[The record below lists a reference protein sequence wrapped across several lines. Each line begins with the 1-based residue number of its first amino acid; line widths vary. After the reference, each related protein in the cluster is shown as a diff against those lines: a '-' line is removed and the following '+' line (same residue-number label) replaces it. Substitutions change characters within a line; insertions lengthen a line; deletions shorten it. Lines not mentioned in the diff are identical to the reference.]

1 MTFLA
6 RGAEEVPNMPYPFYN
21 KEFEFTQPDGTQIR
35 LRGWG
40 NQNYAVFET
49 LDGFTVIKDP
59 VTGYYEYAKLS
70 ADGSFLE
77 PTGIRVGLVDP
88 AVLGIEKH
96 IRISKEAA
104 KQESRMAY
112 HMMAATTRW
121 EERRQEAKQAKR
133 MAAMSMGFLPAPPK
147 EEKKGDYIGLCI
159 LVQFPDVPGTI
170 PQSEVEKFCNKQGYT
185 GFGNA
190 GSVHD
195 YFSDAS
201 GGKLKYTNIVTQYYT
216 ARNPRDYYT
225 NPAISHGRRARELIL
240 EALEDLKAKGF
251 DFSSLST
258 DNKGFV
264 YALNVFYAGPIKN
277 NWREGLWPHS
287 WDLGTSFDIG
297 NGKKLYD
304 YQITNMGSELTL
316 ETFCHENGHMVCDFP
331 DLYDYGAESNGVGS
345 YCLMCFGGT
354 DEKNP
359 VQICAY
365 LKYKAGWA
373 DQVTP
378 LTDGTYTAKA
388 GTNEFFIAVKNPI
401 EYYILENR
409 HRENRDRSLPSSGL
423 AVWHVDE
430 LGSNEYEDMTP
441 EKHYECSIVQADN
454 RFDLEHRVNKG
465 DANDLFNKNTG
476 PKFGN
481 STKPHSRWWDGTPSG
496 LEIIDIGDAGKDV
509 TFRFVKKE
517 GEFKKASSPAKAIPD
532 NDPIGISDKIVFDD
546 DAVVSSLKVDI
557 DITHPYIGDLKVTL
571 ISPSGARAILHNR
584 KGGSADNLKTT
595 LDVASTPELGN
606 IIGKPLRGEWVLSV
620 QDVAASD
627 KGILNNWGLE
637 IGGSRGSVIEME
649 DEAAEKIPD
658 DSEMGIARSMTL
670 EASGQVKSMEVAI
683 DITHTY
689 IGDLKV
695 TLMSPK
701 GTSIDLHN
709 RSGSG
714 QDNLIKTYSA
724 STTPDL
730 AKLSGESIGGKWTLK
745 VVDLAR
751 EDVGKLNRW
760 SLKIIPFK
768 GAAPE
773 ILAA

>member
-1 MTFLA
+1 
-6 RGAEEVPNMPYPFYN
+6 MPYPFYN
-21 KEFEFTQPDGTQIR
+21 KEFEFTQPDKTQIR

-40 NQNYAVFET
+40 NQNYAIFET

-70 ADGSFLE
+70 ADESFLE

-88 AVLGIEKH
+88 AVIGIEKH
-96 IRISKEAA
+96 IKISKEAA
-104 KQESRMAY
+104 RKEARMAY
-112 HMMAATTRW
+112 RSMAATTRW
-121 EERRQEAKQAKR
+121 EERRQEAKQTKR
-133 MAAMSMGFLPAPPK
+133 MAAMSMGLLPAPPK
-147 EEKKGDYIGLCI
+147 EERKGDYVGLCI
-159 LVQFPDVPGTI
+159 LIQFPDVSGTI
-170 PQSEVEKFCNKQGYT
+170 PRSKVEKFCNMQGYT

-195 YFSDAS
+195 YFSDVS
-201 GGKLKYTNIVTQYYT
+201 GGKLKYTNIITQYYT

-225 NPAISHGRRARELIL
+225 NPNIRYGRRARELIL

-264 YALNVFYAGPIKN
+264 YALNVFYAGLRDN
-277 NWREGLWPHS
+277 NWGEGLWPHAS
-287 WDLGTSFDIG
+287 ALATSFDVG
-297 NGKKLYD
+297 NGKKLRD
-304 YQITNMGSELTL
+304 YQITNMGRELTL
-316 ETFCHENGHMVCDFP
+316 GTFCHENGHMVCDFP
-331 DLYDYGAESNGVGS
+331 DLYDYDQSPGDQSCGVGD
-345 YCLMCFGGT
+345 YCLMGFGGS

-359 VQICAY
+359 VHVCAY

-373 DQVTP
+373 NKVTP
-378 LTDGTYTAKA
+378 FTDGTYTAKTE
-388 GTNEFFIAVKNPI
+388 TNEFFITIKNPV
-401 EYYILENR
+401 EYYIIECR
-409 HRENRDRSLPSSGL
+409 HFENRDKSLPSSGL
-423 AVWHVDE
+423 AIWHVDE
-430 LGSNEYEDMTP
+430 NGYHDYEDMTP
-441 EKHYECSIVQADN
+441 EMHYECSLVQADN
-454 RFDLEHRVNKG
+454 RFDLEKYVNAG

-476 PKFGN
+476 PKFGD
-481 STKPHSRWWDGTPSG
+481 STKPNSRWWDGTPSG

-546 DAVVSSLKVDI
+546 DALVSSLKVDI

-571 ISPSGARAILHNR
+571 ISPSGAQAILHNR

-595 LDVASTPELGN
+595 LDVSSTPELGN

-627 KGILNNWGLE
+627 KGILNSWGLE
-637 IGGSRGSVIEME
+637 IGGSKGSVIEME
-649 DEAAEKIPD
+649 DAAAEKIPD
-658 DSEMGIARSMTL
+658 DNEMGIVRSMTL

-695 TLMSPK
+695 TLMSPR

-709 RSGSG
+709 RFGSG
-714 QDNLIKTYSA
+714 QDNLIKNYSA

-730 AKLSGESIGGKWTLK
+730 AKLAGEPIGGKWTLK